1 MDACLYWWKTMPQKV
16 SSYISCTTFSQ
27 WLVSTQQINLLI
39 LKCRFMDNEI
49 PHLNPADGYN
59 NNRYYNIPNKKYS
72 LKEAEWETFE
82 CSDLICSKSFL

>member
-1 MDACLYWWKTMPQKV
+1 
-16 SSYISCTTFSQ
+16 
-27 WLVSTQQINLLI
+27 
-39 LKCRFMDNEI
+39 MDNEI